1 MDNMELYQTD
11 NYRILGN
18 KHTVEQFYKRHINGE
33 TIKKMV
39 GLSVERMEIQKTY
52 AIINGDI
59 KLLVL
64 RINTDTYFIIT
75 CLDINMHVKRGTLKI
90 FV

>member
-1 MDNMELYQTD
+1 MDNIEMYRTD

-18 KHTVEQFYKRHINGE
+18 KHTLEQFYKRHINGE
-33 TIKKMV
+33 TVKKMV
-39 GLSVERMEIQKTY
+39 GLSVNRMEIQKTY

-64 RINTDTYFIIT
+64 RINIGTYFIVT
-75 CLDINMHVKRGTLKI
+75 CLTDNMHLKRNTLKI
-90 FV
+90 YI

>member
-1 MDNMELYQTD
+1 MDNIELCHTD

-18 KHTVEQFYKRHINGE
+18 KHTLEQFYKRHINGE
-33 TIKKMV
+33 TVKKMV
-39 GLSVERMEIQKTY
+39 GLSVNRMEIQKTY

-64 RINTDTYFIIT
+64 RINIDTYFVVT
-75 CLDINMHVKRGTLKI
+75 CLTDTMHLKHNTLRLY
-90 FV
+90 V